1 MSEFPSIETLTAAK
15 NAVERD
21 RVIRETWEA
30 LVAAV
35 AKYEASVIH
44 ERKMDNKVTSQPPDI
59 TGFKDYDGLLA
70 AAVQAENAATEWQ
83 LEVSWRACAYVK
95 ARKGNE

>member
-35 AKYEASVIH
+35 EAYELADRTAM
-44 ERKMDNKVTSQPPDI
+44 RKQAEA
-59 TGFKDYDGLLA
+59 DGLILPIVDESLELENDLNDA
-70 AAVQAENAATEWQ
+70 WAKSESQYHIMANAAM
-83 LEVSWRACAYVK
+83 AYVK